1 MGDFAPYSVP
11 TRWATMVQ
19 IVLDLAFFGLA
30 VSVSAGTA
38 MRSVKNKT
46 AAEGEAQEQFFV
58 GEPATPVNI
67 TIVSPISRDLVHY

>member
-11 TRWATMVQ
+11 SRWATMVQ

-38 MRSVKNKT
+38 MRSVKNK
-46 AAEGEAQEQFFV
+46 AEAQGEAREQLFCVRTWKF
-58 GEPATPVNI
+58 GEY
-67 TIVSPISRDLVHY
+67 HYYFPRFT

>member
-38 MRSVKNKT
+38 MRSVKNK
-46 AAEGEAQEQFFV
+46 AEAQGEAREQLFCVRTWKFD
-58 GEPATPVNI
+58 EY
-67 TIVSPISRDLVHY
+67 HYYFPRST